1 MVDNKYSGMIDLMH
15 KFYETHFVTF
25 YFSVCHVKIEIRPV
39 LPKGLKSKNE
49 FPTGLTAQIRVKV
62 LAFFV
67 KVSFKVTKP
76 NLHSLLN
83 WVFVLLVT
91 VFHFFL
97 KSKLFIRD

>member
-1 MVDNKYSGMIDLMH
+1 MVDNKYSGMIDLIH
-15 KFYETHFVTF
+15 KFYETHFVT

-49 FPTGLTAQIRVKV
+49 FPTGPTAQIRVKV
-62 LAFFV
+62 LAFFL
-67 KVSFKVTKP
+67 KLFFKVTKP

-97 KSKLFIRD
+97 KSKLFICD